1 MGRSQESFSKKEK
14 EKKRLKKKR
23 EKLEKREERQAN
35 SKKGKSLEEM
45 MAYVDEYGNILDSPP
60 DPSQKETVNTEDI
73 EVSVS
78 KLEKAEP
85 DPIRKGIVSFF
96 NDSRGY
102 GFIRDL
108 ETQESI
114 FVHINQTDFPIKEDD
129 RVTFEI
135 EKGPKGPTAVSVRL
149 S

>member
-23 EKLEKREERQAN
+23 EKIEKREERQAN
-35 SKKGKSLEEM
+35 SKKGKSLDEM

-60 DPSQKETVNTEDI
+60 DPSQKETINSEDI

-78 KLEKAEP
+78 KLEKV
-85 DPIRKGIVSFF
+85 DQNPIRKGVVSFF
-96 NDSRGY
+96 NDARGY

-114 FVHINQTDFPIKEDD
+114 FVHINQADFPIKEDD

-135 EKGPKGPTAVSVRL
+135 EKGPKGPNAVSVRL